1 MKTLALFFL
10 MVSICIVL
18 AGCVFS
24 YKPSISGS
32 TVHTDSSTT
41 TNLGYN
47 NEKDE

>member
-10 MVSICIVL
+10 MVSVCIVL

-24 YKPSISGS
+24 YKPSISDS
-32 TVHTDSSTT
+32 TVHSNSS

-47 NEKDE
+47 NEKDK